1 MTRWGCKGNYAVYI
15 TLILPHTETMRE
27 KVHNY
32 RILSAYYEDIFVLL
46 TRPMICGIITISFIG
61 RGTVKIHHLPDE
73 KSKALKQQNL
83 LHTKAS
89 TITDE
94 LFQTLQFFDPRDL
107 LQVKY
112 EMVRRVLKDGWSV
125 SRSAAAFG
133 FSRIS
138 FYRIQRAFQ
147 TLGVLGLMPQKR
159 GPSHPTKI
167 TEAVLVFLRQRLE
180 QQPALSA
187 AKLKVLLAGEL
198 GVRVHTRTIE
208 RALRGKKKLPG
219 TPPKMRRG
227 KP

>member
-1 MTRWGCKGNYAVYI
+1 M
-15 TLILPHTETMRE
+15 
-27 KVHNY
+27 
-32 RILSAYYEDIFVLL
+32 
-46 TRPMICGIITISFIG
+46 
-61 RGTVKIHHLPDE
+61 KIHHLPDE
-73 KSKALKQQNL
+73 KSRALKKQNL
-83 LHTKAS
+83 LYTKAS
-89 TITDE
+89 TVTDE

-138 FYRIQRAFQ
+138 YYRIQHAFQ
-147 TLGVLGLMPQKR
+147 TLGVLGLMPRKR

-187 AKLKVLLAGEL
+187 AKLKALLAGEL

-208 RALRGKKKLPG
+208 RALRGKKKLPRSQ
-219 TPPKMRRG
+219 TKSAQG
-227 KP
+227 KTLIGPTKDFE

>member
-1 MTRWGCKGNYAVYI
+1 M
-15 TLILPHTETMRE
+15 
-27 KVHNY
+27 
-32 RILSAYYEDIFVLL
+32 
-46 TRPMICGIITISFIG
+46 
-61 RGTVKIHHLPDE
+61 KIHHLPDE

-83 LHTKAS
+83 LYPKAS
-89 TITDE
+89 TVTDE
-94 LFQTLQFFDPRDL
+94 LFQTLIFFDPRDL

-125 SRSAAAFG
+125 SRAASAFG

-138 FYRIQRAFQ
+138 YYRIQHAVQ

-159 GPSHPTKI
+159 GPTRPTKI
-167 TEAVLVFLRQRLE
+167 TDAVLLFLRQRLE
-180 QQPALSA
+180 HQPALSA
-187 AKLKVLLAGEL
+187 AKLKALLVSEL
-198 GVRVHTRTIE
+198 GVQVHIRTIE

>member
-1 MTRWGCKGNYAVYI
+1 M
-15 TLILPHTETMRE
+15 
-27 KVHNY
+27 
-32 RILSAYYEDIFVLL
+32 
-46 TRPMICGIITISFIG
+46 
-61 RGTVKIHHLPDE
+61 KIHHLPDE

-83 LHTKAS
+83 FYTKAS
-89 TITDE
+89 TVTDE
-94 LFQTLQFFDPRDL
+94 LFQTLTFFDPRDL

-138 FYRIQRAFQ
+138 YYRIQHAFQ

-159 GPSHPTKI
+159 GPTHPTKI
-167 TEAVLVFLRQRLE
+167 TEAVLVFLRQHIE

-187 AKLKVLLAGEL
+187 AKLNALLAGEL

-219 TPPKMRRG
+219 AEPKVCRG